1 MEVQQ
6 HNCDTCGGI
15 LIYDEDKQEF
25 VCEFCNNSYDY
36 DESIDYSF
44 DLNYCKKCDK
54 YYSFEETCK
63 ECTSSL
69 VNKKIGVRSYLENY
83 CNTVARIPNVI
94 NDEYL
99 KMTNK
104 VKDLNNKMVRGKI
117 YDGNIVIN
125 YSVNGRNKSK
135 RYIFFNVFVP
145 DLKNLTDNE
154 ILFYLGNW
162 VKREDVKSTSFEKN
176 VNKETIYLEEGFE
189 DNSKRILNIC
199 LKHLKM
205 TEHRK
210 IENIK
215 VTDNLTI
222 SNKVYSKMPVLQI
235 SEEEKKQLYNKF
247 KRKYTITKIILSLL
261 ITLFPCVILMLIYF
275 TNTFI
280 MSLITP
286 IILIPCYIAG
296 FVAIGIII
304 QEPTKDW
311 KLACLYL
318 SDSKSLFKK
327 YFKKNVFVV
336 GEKHE

>member
-63 ECTSSL
+63 DCNSSL
-69 VNKKIGVRSYLENY
+69 VNKKIGVRSYLENSG
-83 CNTVARIPNVI
+83 NTIVRIQNII
-94 NDEYL
+94 NAEYL
-99 KMTNK
+99 KMTSK
-104 VKDLNNKMVRGKI
+104 IKGSNNKMVRGKI

-125 YSVNGRNKSK
+125 YSVNGKTKSK
-135 RYIFFNVFVP
+135 RYIFFNIFIP

-154 ILFYLGNW
+154 ILFYFGNW
-162 VKREDVKSTSFEKN
+162 VKREDVKSTSLEKN

-222 SNKVYSKMPVLQI
+222 SNKVYCKMPVFQL
-235 SEEEKKQLYNKF
+235 SNEEKNKLYSEF
-247 KRKYTITKIILSLL
+247 KRKINATTIILFLL
-261 ITLFPCVILMLIYF
+261 ATIFSGMILRKFDF
-275 TNTFI
+275 TSFSINNIPIVSFI
-280 MSLITP
+280 FIFALTICS
-286 IILIPCYIAG
+286 II
-296 FVAIGIII
+296 VAIGEKI
-304 QEPTKDW
+304 TKDW
-311 KLACLYL
+311 KLVCLYL